1 MSGAFEGAWLILK
14 AVLNQPDIDGL
25 VATLAPDVHARDR
38 AMKKPSSIE
47 LLTDDWDGVHDLI
60 EDSGERAD
68 LYLDTADY
76 FKTGG
81 YGRMRELLEDVEHGL
96 GGILGNTQN
105 RFDYQTG
112 RGRHK
117 RMDPMVFSRLFTDPR
132 AYDILGLENPTETG
146 TLMGDY
152 IEQLR
157 AKDQHVP
164 LGGLDFDA
172 ATGKIGVMS
181 LTPGMN
187 SLGLGGH
194 LMGLALQNTD
204 NKNLFDQLFTGAGAR
219 AFDRLGTKAIG
230 GSPQVNYIAPKED
243 WEEPRLE
250 LIGNDFSYGRP
261 LGSFGERSWNT
272 GSLTGVLDPEDYSDE
287 DRERMVE
294 IEGKTYNPNFPGR
307 YPFNQE
313 MSLRYTGDEATPI
326 SDIELFDHTP
336 MFRAHPYYGRMVTW

>member
-25 VATLAPDVHARDR
+25 VATLRPDLWSRDR
-38 AMKKPSSIE
+38 SKKKPSSIE
-47 LLTDDWDGVHDLI
+47 VLTEDWDKAHELI
-60 EDSGERAD
+60 EDSGERAE

-76 FKTGG
+76 FRTGG
-81 YGRMRELLEDVEHGL
+81 YERMRELLDVIGRAG
-96 GGILGNTQN
+96 GGILGSTQN
-105 RFDYQTG
+105 RFDQQTG
-112 RGRHK
+112 QGRAT
-117 RMDPMVFSRLFTDPR
+117 RMDPLVFSRLLTDPE
-132 AYDILGLENPTETG
+132 AYEILGLENPTETG
-146 TLMGDY
+146 TVMGDF
-152 IEQLR
+152 IEDLR
-157 AKDQHVP
+157 EKKEAVP

-172 ATGKIGVMS
+172 ATGQIGVMS

-187 SLGLGGH
+187 SLGIGGH

-204 NKNLFDQLFTGAGAR
+204 NNKLFDRLFTGAGAR

-261 LGSFGERSWNT
+261 LGSFGQPSWNT
-272 GSLTGVLDPEDYSDE
+272 GSLTGVLDPEDYTDE
-287 DRERMVE
+287 QQERMVE

-313 MSLRYTGDEATPI
+313 MSLRYTGNEATPI
-326 SDIELFDHTP
+326 SDIELFDQTQW
-336 MFRAHPYYGRMVTW
+336 FRDHPYYGRMVTW